1 MAREGR
7 GYIEGV
13 ELVALMLSE
22 LATNAVQHAG
32 TEFEVDITMTREASL
47 YCLRVGVTDQSPGLP
62 VLPEPAAD
70 APHGR
75 GLRIVESLADAWG
88 IEIRRGHPGKTVWF
102 VARLVANAPSG
113 EVVDRIDRKEPAAG
127 GRMEHGDGR
136 PAGRRDRLR
145 RQRHG
150 SGRAQ
155 HRRHHAVGP
164 AVRCGGWRD
173 LTERVVVTAS

>member
-47 YCLRVGVTDQSPGLP
+47 YRLRVGVTDQSPGLP

-75 GLRIVESLADAWG
+75 GLRIVETLADAWG

-102 VARLVANAPSG
+102 VARLVAKAPSG
-113 EVVDRIDRKEPAAG
+113 EVVDRIDRKEPRRAVGWSTATAGQPDVVTDFVINVTAAEERSADDIIVLSVRRSGAG
-127 GRMEHGDGR
+127 G
-136 PAGRRDRLR
+136 
-145 RQRHG
+145 
-150 SGRAQ
+150 
-155 HRRHHAVGP
+155 
-164 AVRCGGWRD
+164 GG
-173 LTERVVVTAS
+173 T